1 LAITLED
8 QLSGKILAQA
18 CFFDY
23 PNVYGVSTKSWESWL
38 NQRYDANKMTSL
50 NTLFLHFY
58 ASQNE
63 YSDSCAEEILKSAF
77 KAVPECH
84 YIILCAPINSV
95 PEASLSNV
103 FEQLKKN
110 KSNEE
115 TSNHNCNVFV
125 TNREKFIPVLYIR
138 PAKYLNEK
146 ALF

>member
-1 LAITLED
+1 MAITLED

-23 PNVYGVSTKSWESWL
+23 PNVYGVSAKAWESWL
-38 NQRYDANKMTSL
+38 NQRYEASKMSSL

-103 FEQLKKN
+103 FSQLKKIQS
-110 KSNEE
+110 KEE
-115 TSNHNCNVFV
+115 NSHPNHNCNVFI

-138 PAKYLNEK
+138 PAKYKN
-146 ALF
+146 